1 MTVAIAKSPALK
13 NAAAFA
19 FAAILPHIPCI
30 LAAAGI
36 FGLGASVAAIF
47 SNPFVIGA
55 GVFLSLSSVAITRQ
69 LICRWRCDAEKACTN
84 VGPNVT
90 VTTRHMS
97 LRQMRAETVS
107 ARRNGRIKA
116 AGFAAGAV
124 AVSAASAM
132 IAPKFLPQMHCH
144 INHIDYTRSVLLSCP
159 NGENSVL
166 VTVSPQNQI
175 VFIDGGKIGAMR
187 MEMCGGAD
195 QMWMP
200 RGQPGHA
207 LQALSMRE
215 AGEIF
220 REWSCCSADKM
231 TGVIEGSN
239 IEMVTKNAMV
249 QAVQDAWLGSTD
261 AVHCPVPQ
269 AMAQMGRQR

>member
-1 MTVAIAKSPALK
+1 MTVAMEKYPALK
-13 NAAAFA
+13 NAAFFA
-19 FAAILPHIPCI
+19 LAAIVPHIPCI

-55 GVFLSLSSVAITRQ
+55 GVFLSLSSVAITRHF
-69 LICRWRCDAEKACTN
+69 ICRWRCDAENSCTN
-84 VGPNVT
+84 VGPNVL
-90 VTTRHMS
+90 VTTRHTS
-97 LRQMRAETVS
+97 LQQMRAAAVS
-107 ARRNGRIKA
+107 ARRNGRVRA
-116 AGFAAGAV
+116 GGFAMGAV
-124 AVSAASAM
+124 TVSAASAM
-132 IAPKFLPQMHCH
+132 VLPRFLPQMHCH
-144 INHIDYTRSVLLSCP
+144 ISHIDYTRSVLLSCP
-159 NGENSVL
+159 NGENSIL

-175 VFIDGGKIGAMR
+175 IFIDGGKIGAMR

-207 LQALSMRE
+207 VQSLSMRE

-220 REWSCCSADKM
+220 REWSCCSAEKM
-231 TGVIEGSN
+231 TGVIETSN
-239 IEMVTKNAMV
+239 IDTVTKNAMV

-269 AMAQMGRQR
+269 AITELGRER